1 VDSDLLLLLPLLLAD
16 EDVYRDAVGVISI
29 YDYENDRGPWP
40 GDGGAMAKE
49 ISIGGGGAALFL
61 CGDQTYRWKTI
72 LAGGRDG
79 VDEQTTSTWKRF
91 GGRLLDRLDST
102 RTTSTRQR
110 FGGRDVVFVTR
121 GR

>member
-1 VDSDLLLLLPLLLAD
+1 
-16 EDVYRDAVGVISI
+16 
-29 YDYENDRGPWP
+29 
-40 GDGGAMAKE
+40 MAKE

-91 GGRLLDRLDST
+91 GGRLLVAGEMSYLSHVEDST
-102 RTTSTRQR
+102 ASRSQKSPLIEAR
-110 FGGRDVVFVTR
+110 
-121 GR
+121 